1 MNHRKIKLAF
11 GALVLVLALGYL
23 AVSGVREG
31 WVYYITID
39 QLSDPDQIRGRR
51 TRLSG
56 TVAEQGVEIASG
68 RLDAKFILTGNVHQI
83 PVTYHGVIPDM
94 FKPNAQVIVEG
105 RLSDQNVFVADEL
118 MTQCASKYQ
127 SAKPPQHPNVDATVQ
142 PPAPPG
148 DTPATPTPSSPLAT
162 TPTSDGT

>member
-1 MNHRKIKLAF
+1 MNHRTLKLAF

-31 WVYYITID
+31 WVYYVTID
-39 QLSDPDQIRGRR
+39 QLSDSDQIRGRR
-51 TRLSG
+51 TRLTG
-56 TVAEQGVEIASG
+56 NVAKQGIEIAPG
-68 RLDAKFILTGNVHQI
+68 RLDAKFILAGNVNRL

-94 FKPNAQVIVEG
+94 FRANAQVIVTG
-105 RLSDQNVFVADEL
+105 RLNDQNVFVADEL

-148 DTPATPTPSSPLAT
+148 GTSESPLAPASSS
-162 TPTSDGT
+162 TPAPQGT